1 VTACM
6 GPVGAQAA
14 LAFLALPEVRE
25 RLDDGDAERL
35 DREGLPPESVVLGG
49 WDGPDLFG
57 VGVLVPFRDGWSI
70 HFYTRREGRRR
81 WARAF
86 GWAVVEV
93 ASRSGPAY
101 VQIPLDLYPDVVN
114 FARRFGFRRVD
125 TEPDAYRK
133 GGRRYDREVM
143 QCPEYSAAVVATTMP
158 HRRPRFRP
166 KLVNAGSMSSEKRY
180 SRPALT

>member
-1 VTACM
+1 MIASM
-6 GPVGAQAA
+6 GPVDEQAA

-25 RLDDGDAERL
+25 RLDDDDAERL
-35 DREGLPPESVVLGG
+35 DREGLPSDAVVLGG
-49 WDGPDLFG
+49 WDGPALFG
-57 VGVLVPFRDGWSI
+57 VAVLVHFRDGWSI
-70 HFYTRREGRRR
+70 HFYTRREGRRL

-86 GWAVVEV
+86 GRAVVEV

-101 VQIPLDLYPDVVN
+101 VQIPMDLYPDVVN
-114 FARRFGFRRVD
+114 FARRFGFRRVG

-143 QCPEYSAAVVATTMP
+143 QCPESSAAVATTMP

-166 KLVNAGSMSSEKRY
+166 RLASEGSMFSERRC
-180 SRPALT
+180 SRRALT